1 MKRYKNLEGNSGV
14 SFYAMDEDSIAVVFS
29 NGAKYL
35 YDHKKPGKR
44 QVEKMK
50 TLAKNGKGLST
61 YISRY
66 VKDNFA
72 AKLS

>member
-14 SFYAMDEDSIAVVFS
+14 TFYEMDEEAITVVFS

-35 YDHKKPGKR
+35 YNNKTPGKR

-66 VKDNFA
+66 VKDNFE